1 MNREQEIEMLKQI
14 TSIIKGRYLLCEVYE
29 KGCTA
34 ISKWS
39 ENPSLYVLYGRQV
52 GSSIYNRRQI
62 LSTEFTTAQDRLIDI
77 LNSDPVIRD
86 NLSHLDVTA
95 PTSGDFVV
103 QCASH
108 PSSDAGQVCRRH
120 PDVEPLEYLRE
131 NIQCIWGELQRNV
144 RTYCLESLINNYTMS
159 GDYGCYNSSVG
170 ARIELNKERPM
181 EEIKELHREYKEEKK
196 KRKRKIV
203 TSDEVALFLKE
214 SGYDKDELIG
224 QRIGVLYAEYLDW
237 CSVNPFAAESRTK
250 FTQSIKTMYALNT
263 KKVRKGY
270 ELDYAFCI

>member
-1 MNREQEIEMLKQI
+1 MNSDSLQEIEMLKQI

-29 KGCTA
+29 KNCTA
-34 ISKWS
+34 ISRWG

-62 LSTEFTTAQDRLIDI
+62 LSTEFTTAQNRLIDI
-77 LNSDPVIRD
+77 LNSDSVIRD
-86 NLSHLDVTA
+86 NLSHLDV
-95 PTSGDFVV
+95 
-103 QCASH
+103 
-108 PSSDAGQVCRRH
+108 
-120 PDVEPLEYLRE
+120 EPLEYLRN
-131 NIQCIWGELQRNV
+131 NIQCIWTELQRNV

-170 ARIELNKERPM
+170 ARLELNRVHECSPCETRQERPM
-181 EEIKELHREYKEEKK
+181 EEARELHREYKEEVKK
-196 KRKRKIV
+196 KKKRKIV

-214 SGYDKDELIG
+214 NGYDRDELIG
-224 QRIGVLYAEYLDW
+224 QRIGVLYTEYLDW
-237 CSVNPFAAESRTK
+237 CSINPFAAESRTK

>member
-1 MNREQEIEMLKQI
+1 MNNTQEIEMLKQI

-29 KGCTA
+29 KNCTA
-34 ISKWS
+34 ISRWG

-62 LSTEFTTAQDRLIDI
+62 LSTEFTTAQNRLIDI
-77 LNSDPVIRD
+77 LNSDSVIRD
-86 NLSHLDVTA
+86 NLSHLDV
-95 PTSGDFVV
+95 
-103 QCASH
+103 
-108 PSSDAGQVCRRH
+108 
-120 PDVEPLEYLRE
+120 EPLEYLRD
-131 NIQCIWGELQRNV
+131 NIQCIWTELQRNV
-144 RTYCLESLINNYTMS
+144 RNYCLESLINNYTMS
-159 GDYGCYNSSVG
+159 GDYGCYNPSIG
-170 ARIELNKERPM
+170 ARIELNEERPM
-181 EEIKELHREYKEEKK
+181 EEVKELHREYREEVKKKK
-196 KRKRKIV
+196 KRKII

-214 SGYDKDELIG
+214 NGYDKDELIG